1 MAWIYLLLAGVFEVV
16 WSTAMKESHGFTRL
30 IPSLITVFFM
40 LLSFALLAVAMKT
53 LPLGTSYTVW
63 VGIGAIG
70 AFILGVTMFGES
82 LNPLRVIAVLL
93 IFSGVVLLKLA
104 TKES

>member
-1 MAWIYLLLAGVFEVV
+1 MAWVYLLLAGLFEVV
-16 WSTAMKESHGFTRL
+16 WSTAMKESHGFSKL
-30 IPSLITVFFM
+30 IPSIITLVFM
-40 LLSFALLAVAMKT
+40 LFSFALLAIAMKT
-53 LPLGTSYTVW
+53 LPLGTSYTIW

-82 LNPLRVIAVLL
+82 LNPMRVIAVLL

-104 TKES
+104 TK

>member
-1 MAWIYLLLAGVFEVV
+1 MAWLYLFLAGIFEVV

-30 IPSLITVFFM
+30 VPSLITAFFM
-40 LLSFALLAVAMKT
+40 LLSVVLLAIAMKT

-93 IFSGVVLLKLA
+93 IFAGVILLKVA
-104 TKES
+104 TKE

>member
-1 MAWIYLLLAGVFEVV
+1 MAWVYLLFAGIFEVV

-30 IPSLITVFFM
+30 IPSILTVFFM
-40 LLSFALLAVAMKT
+40 ILSVVLLAISMKT
-53 LPLGTSYTVW
+53 LPLGTSYTIW

-70 AFILGVTMFGES
+70 AFILGVVMFGES

-93 IFSGVVLLKLA
+93 IFAGVILLKVA
-104 TKES
+104 TKG

>member
-1 MAWIYLLLAGVFEVV
+1 MAWVYLLLAGLFEVV
-16 WSTAMKESHGFTRL
+16 WSTAMKESHGFTKL
-30 IPSLITVFFM
+30 VPSIVTLVFM
-40 LLSFALLAVAMKT
+40 LLSFALLAISMKT

-104 TKES
+104 TK

>member
-16 WSTAMKESHGFTRL
+16 WSTAMKESHGFSKL
-30 IPSLITVFFM
+30 VPSVITIIFM
-40 LLSFALLAVAMKT
+40 LLSFALLAISMKT

-70 AFILGVTMFGES
+70 AFILGVTMFG
-82 LNPLRVIAVLL
+82 
-93 IFSGVVLLKLA
+93 
-104 TKES
+104 

>member
-1 MAWIYLLLAGVFEVV
+1 MAWFYLFLAGIFEVV

-30 IPSLITVFFM
+30 IPSILTVFFM
-40 LLSFALLAVAMKT
+40 ILSVILLAISMKT

-82 LNPLRVIAVLL
+82 LNPLRVIAALL
-93 IFSGVVLLKLA
+93 IFAGVVLLKFA
-104 TKES
+104 TKE

>member
-16 WSTAMKESHGFTRL
+16 WSTAMKQSHGFTKL
-30 IPSLITVFFM
+30 IPSIITLVFM
-40 LLSFALLAVAMKT
+40 LLSFALLAISMKT

-70 AFILGVTMFGES
+70 AFILGVTLFGES

-104 TKES
+104 TKE

>member
-1 MAWIYLLLAGVFEVV
+1 MAWVYLVLAGIFEVI

-30 IPSLITVFFM
+30 IPTIITAFFM
-40 LLSFALLAVAMKT
+40 LLSVALLAIAMKY
-53 LPLGTSYTVW
+53 LPLGTAYTVW

-70 AFILGVTMFGES
+70 AFILGVIMFGES
-82 LNPLRVIAVLL
+82 LNPMRVIAVLL

-104 TKES
+104 TKG

>member
-1 MAWIYLLLAGVFEVV
+1 MAWVYLFFAGIFEVV
-16 WSTAMKESHGFTRL
+16 WSVAMKESHGFSRL
-30 IPSLITVFFM
+30 VPSIIPIVFM
-40 LLSFALLAVAMKT
+40 RLSFALLSVAMKT

-93 IFSGVVLLKLA
+93 IFAGVILLKVA
-104 TKES
+104 TKE

>member
-1 MAWIYLLLAGVFEVV
+1 MAWIYLFFAGIFEVV
-16 WSTAMKESHGFTRL
+16 WSVAMKESHGFSRL
-30 IPSLITVFFM
+30 VPSIITIVFM
-40 LLSFALLAVAMKT
+40 LLSFALLSIAMKT

-82 LNPLRVIAVLL
+82 LNPLRVIAALL
-93 IFSGVVLLKLA
+93 IFAGVVLLKFA
-104 TKES
+104 TKE

>member
-1 MAWIYLLLAGVFEVV
+1 MAWVYLLFAGIFEVV

-30 IPSLITVFFM
+30 IPSMLTVFFM
-40 LLSFALLAVAMKT
+40 ILSVVLLAISMKT
-53 LPLGTSYTVW
+53 LPLGTSYTIW

-70 AFILGVTMFGES
+70 AFILGVVMFGES

-93 IFSGVVLLKLA
+93 IFSGVVLLKVA
-104 TKES
+104 TKD

>member
-16 WSTAMKESHGFTRL
+16 WSTAMKQSHGFTKL
-30 IPSLITVFFM
+30 IPSIITLVFM
-40 LLSFALLAVAMKT
+40 LLSFALLAISMKT

-70 AFILGVTMFGES
+70 AFILGVTLFGES
-82 LNPLRVIAVLL
+82 LNPMRVIAVLL

-104 TKES
+104 TKE

>member
-30 IPSLITVFFM
+30 IPSIITLFFM

-82 LNPLRVIAVLL
+82 LNPMRVIAVLL

-104 TKES
+104 TKE

>member
-1 MAWIYLLLAGVFEVV
+1 MAWITLLLAGIFEVV
-16 WSTAMKESHGFTRL
+16 WSTAMKQSYGFTKL
-30 IPSLITVFFM
+30 IPSIVTLVFM
-40 LLSFALLAVAMKT
+40 LLSFALLAFSMKT

-70 AFILGVTMFGES
+70 AFILGVTLFGES

-104 TKES
+104 TKE

>member
-1 MAWIYLLLAGVFEVV
+1 MAWLYLFLAGIFEVV

-30 IPSLITVFFM
+30 IPSLITAFFM
-40 LLSFALLAVAMKT
+40 MLSVVLLAIAMKT

-93 IFSGVVLLKLA
+93 IFAGVILLKVA
-104 TKES
+104 TKE

>member
-1 MAWIYLLLAGVFEVV
+1 MAWVYLLLAGLFEVV
-16 WSTAMKESHGFTRL
+16 WSTAMKESHGFTKL
-30 IPSLITVFFM
+30 VPSIVTLVFM
-40 LLSFALLAVAMKT
+40 LLSFALLAISMKT

-82 LNPLRVIAVLL
+82 LNPMRVIAVLL

-104 TKES
+104 TK

>member
-1 MAWIYLLLAGVFEVV
+1 MAWVYLFFAGIFEVV
-16 WSTAMKESHGFTRL
+16 WSVAMKESHGFSRL
-30 IPSLITVFFM
+30 VPSIITIVFM
-40 LLSFALLAVAMKT
+40 LLSFALLSIAMKT

-82 LNPLRVIAVLL
+82 LNPLRVIAALL
-93 IFSGVVLLKLA
+93 MFAGVVLLKFA
-104 TKES
+104 TKE

>member
-1 MAWIYLLLAGVFEVV
+1 MAWLYLFLAGIFEVV

-40 LLSFALLAVAMKT
+40 LLSVVLLAIAMKT

-93 IFSGVVLLKLA
+93 IFAGVILLKVA
-104 TKES
+104 TKE

>member
-1 MAWIYLLLAGVFEVV
+1 MAWVYLFFAGIFEVV
-16 WSTAMKESHGFTRL
+16 WSVAMKESHGFSRL
-30 IPSLITVFFM
+30 VPSIITIVFM
-40 LLSFALLAVAMKT
+40 LLSFALLSIAMKT

-82 LNPLRVIAVLL
+82 LNPLRVIAALL
-93 IFSGVVLLKLA
+93 IFAGVVLLKFA
-104 TKES
+104 TKE

>member
-1 MAWIYLLLAGVFEVV
+1 MAWLYLFLAGIFEVV
-16 WSTAMKESHGFTRL
+16 WSTAMKESDGFTRL

-40 LLSFALLAVAMKT
+40 LLSVVLLAIAMKT

-93 IFSGVVLLKLA
+93 IFAGVILLKVA
-104 TKES
+104 TKE

>member
-1 MAWIYLLLAGVFEVV
+1 MAWVYLFFAGIFEVV
-16 WSTAMKESHGFTRL
+16 WSVAMKESHGFSRL
-30 IPSLITVFFM
+30 VPSIITIVFM
-40 LLSFALLAVAMKT
+40 LLSFALLSIATKT

-82 LNPLRVIAVLL
+82 LNPLRVIAALL
-93 IFSGVVLLKLA
+93 IFAGVVLLKFA
-104 TKES
+104 TKE

>member
-1 MAWIYLLLAGVFEVV
+1 
-16 WSTAMKESHGFTRL
+16 
-30 IPSLITVFFM
+30 
-40 LLSFALLAVAMKT
+40 MKT

-70 AFILGVTMFGES
+70 AFILGVVMFGES

-93 IFSGVVLLKLA
+93 IFSGVVLLKVA
-104 TKES
+104 TKG

>member
-1 MAWIYLLLAGVFEVV
+1 MAWVYLLLAGWFDVV
-16 WSTAMKESHGFTRL
+16 WSTAMKESHGFTKL
-30 IPSLITVFFM
+30 VPSIFTLVFM
-40 LLSFALLAVAMKT
+40 LLSFALRAISMKT
-53 LPLGTSYTVW
+53 LPLGTSDTVW

-82 LNPLRVIAVLL
+82 LNPMRVIAVLL

-104 TKES
+104 TK

>member
-1 MAWIYLLLAGVFEVV
+1 MAWVYLLLAGLFEVV
-16 WSTAMKESHGFTRL
+16 WSTAMKESHGFTKL
-30 IPSLITVFFM
+30 IPSIVTLVFM
-40 LLSFALLAVAMKT
+40 LLSFALLAISMKT

-82 LNPLRVIAVLL
+82 LNPMRVIAVLL

-104 TKES
+104 TK

>member
-1 MAWIYLLLAGVFEVV
+1 MAWLYLFLAGIFEVV
-16 WSTAMKESHGFTRL
+16 WSNAMKESHGFTRL
-30 IPSLITVFFM
+30 IPSLVTAFFM
-40 LLSFALLAVAMKT
+40 LLSVVLLAIAMKT

-93 IFSGVVLLKLA
+93 IFVGVILLKVA
-104 TKES
+104 TKE

>member
-1 MAWIYLLLAGVFEVV
+1 MAWVYLLLAGVVEVV
-16 WSTAMKESHGFTRL
+16 WSTAMKESHGFTKL
-30 IPSLITVFFM
+30 VPSIVTLVFM
-40 LLSFALLAVAMKT
+40 LLSFALLAISMKT

-82 LNPLRVIAVLL
+82 LNPMRVIAVLL

-104 TKES
+104 TK